1 MLIDP
6 AVEYTIIR
14 FRTLVPCCCGFVW
27 LALRTPAA
35 NGLPISRSNDQFA
48 AVRVLSLVDL

>member
-48 AVRVLSLVDL
+48 AVRVLSLVAL